1 MINKSRFFT
10 HSFYLGSYKTA
21 QLIGIIYILRKI
33 WRSCQPTCDRIILSN
48 WSHNLRQSDQKVI
61 QPSYDGNIILTWYMI
76 YHGRISRPR
85 REPISIR
92 AGFRTFVKR
101 SSLIGRAVVAPSFVS
116 SRPRVLT
123 RYQKSLVARWRTYP
137 ADEKLSI
144 RPEAN
149 QTTIK
154 RGGSFMKTTSEI
166 YREMA

>member
-1 MINKSRFFT
+1 MINFLVTPPFHFSRDLIKL
-10 HSFYLGSYKTA
+10 HSADRDYLHSAKNLT
-21 QLIGIIYILRKI
+21 
-33 WRSCQPTCDRIILSN
+33 SCQPTCDRIMLSN
-48 WSHNLRQSDQKVI
+48 WSHNLRENDQKVI
-61 QPSYDGNIILTWYMI
+61 QPSYGGNIILTWYMI
-76 YHGRISRPR
+76 YRGRISQPL

-116 SRPRVLT
+116 SRPRAPA

-149 QTTIK
+149 QTT
-154 RGGSFMKTTSEI
+154 R
-166 YREMA
+166 